1 MNPIFTLSID
11 LEKRKISATGL
22 VAVGEKV
29 DVVVKGVDY
38 SSIPVWETDN
48 TEGFIGP
55 ALRFRLVTPEGKDL
69 VRFPL
74 AKGDA
79 WNKDGDSLSA
89 EVDFNTMQLR
99 DWLRGFPIAE
109 KAEVGIIIDS
119 VVDAM
124 EYGRGTVKI
133 LQWVASPAEDPT
145 ILPDW
150 RKTLRELNA
159 AIVEISYKSEQAV
172 NAATLAEYAK
182 ELAQKYVDSA
192 NVAANNALKSENE
205 AKRFRNESLTAEQS
219 ASASA
224 NDARG
229 ARAAAE
235 SAKVVAETARDEA
248 REYAESAQNTLEIVA
263 TKTEL
268 QNEVARATQSEAQID
283 SKVDTII
290 ADDAGKSARTIAAE
304 EVAKVVADAPADFDT
319 LKEIAE
325 YIESDKTGA
334 AQMVTKIDANANAI
348 AAETQRAQEAEAAL
362 RGAVDGKV
370 QSVNGKTGEV
380 LLDASDVGAL
390 PLVEDANSNKTAVTI
405 GSRTGNVGENSL
417 ANGDD
422 VTASG
427 YASHAEGFN
436 TTAAGDYSHAE
447 GVNTSASG
455 IYSHAEGSGTAA
467 YGDYSHA
474 EGIYSKTRSGDN
486 YVFAWNGDET
496 RIAPYESHGV
506 GTFNINPYGGMDGFY
521 IGEQTLASILTNKA
535 DKVANATSGNL
546 AALDENGNLADS
558 GKAIGDFALAESLA
572 PAFVSYKPYEVG
584 DLCTSF
590 DNDENHRGTWLYK
603 CILATDGSQL
613 TMPEIDPTHWALA
626 TVEDVLAAL
635 RRTVEGKVDKEAGKG
650 LSSNDYTNEDKAKLG
665 TAYTPDNP
673 PPAPD
678 LSGYA
683 TKDAALPR
691 YYFTILEIVDG
702 VVTVPPYTSATMPGD
717 GTAFTV
723 AVGEGNGY
731 MRDCILCV
739 VCGDVAPTIT
749 WPANF
754 HPRTDAETD
763 FACVA
768 GAMNVY
774 WISEYVQGE
783 FVVAGWQ
790 ATVGGSA
797 Q

>member
-48 TEGFIGP
+48 IEGFIGP

-79 WNKDGDSLSA
+79 WNKNGDSLSA

-235 SAKVVAETARDEA
+235 SAKVAAETARDEA
-248 REYAESAQNTLEIVA
+248 REHAESAKV
-263 TKTEL
+263 EL
-268 QNEVARATQSEAQID
+268 QAEVERATMAEAQID
-283 SKVDTII
+283 SKINTII

-334 AQMVTKIDANANAI
+334 AQMVTKIDANAEAI
-348 AAETQRAQEAEAAL
+348 SAEATRAQEAE
-362 RGAVDGKV
+362 
-370 QSVNGKTGEV
+370 
-380 LLDASDVGAL
+380 
-390 PLVEDANSNKTAVTI
+390 
-405 GSRTGNVGENSL
+405 
-417 ANGDD
+417 
-422 VTASG
+422 
-427 YASHAEGFN
+427 
-436 TTAAGDYSHAE
+436 
-447 GVNTSASG
+447 
-455 IYSHAEGSGTAA
+455 
-467 YGDYSHA
+467 
-474 EGIYSKTRSGDN
+474 
-486 YVFAWNGDET
+486 
-496 RIAPYESHGV
+496 
-506 GTFNINPYGGMDGFY
+506 
-521 IGEQTLASILTNKA
+521 
-535 DKVANATSGNL
+535 
-546 AALDENGNLADS
+546 
-558 GKAIGDFALAESLA
+558 
-572 PAFVSYKPYEVG
+572 
-584 DLCTSF
+584 
-590 DNDENHRGTWLYK
+590 
-603 CILATDGSQL
+603 
-613 TMPEIDPTHWALA
+613 
-626 TVEDVLAAL
+626 AAL
-635 RRTVEGKVDKEAGKG
+635 RRTVEGKVDAEAGKG
-650 LSSNDYTNEDKAKLG
+650 LSTNDYTNEDKAKLG
-665 TAYTPDNP
+665 TAYTPANP

-683 TKDAALPR
+683 KTDEVIPRKVEGHWEAEANHLGLRLRHSDGYGERSVTIMPDGFTVDNAKKNIFLHMGGLHVGERGYQEDAIIYNGRSIFFPSVSKDETFAVKSDIESATNNIQQLFNNYISATNDNFVAAVNASQVSVDDSVVAEIAEYAGVDVPTAGATSIGALSIVILGGLSALKLKKQDALSQEQMVAVNSGITADKVSKLEGIEAGAQKNPDLSGYATKS
-691 YYFTILEIVDG
+691 EIPYSLIEVPLADRINLTDRAVNKVTADG
-702 VVTVPPYTSATMPGD
+702 SLNNIQFVFPEKKEGKSRDFFLRLVITGETVPTLSFSEPNGD
-717 GTAFTV
+717 SVSFDADYDSWADIEQGVNILMFTDT
-723 AVGEGNGY
+723 E
-731 MRDCILCV
+731 
-739 VCGDVAPTIT
+739 
-749 WPANF
+749 
-754 HPRTDAETD
+754 E
-763 FACVA
+763 
-768 GAMNVY
+768 
-774 WISEYVQGE
+774 
-783 FVVAGWQ
+783 
-790 ATVGGSA
+790 
-797 Q
+797 

>member
-283 SKVDTII
+283 GKINTII

-334 AQMVTKIDANANAI
+334 AQMVTKIDDNAKAI
-348 AAETQRAQEAEAAL
+348 AAETQRAQEEEAAL
-362 RGAVDGKV
+362 RGTVDG
-370 QSVNGKTGEV
+370 
-380 LLDASDVGAL
+380 
-390 PLVEDANSNKTAVTI
+390 
-405 GSRTGNVGENSL
+405 
-417 ANGDD
+417 
-422 VTASG
+422 
-427 YASHAEGFN
+427 
-436 TTAAGDYSHAE
+436 
-447 GVNTSASG
+447 
-455 IYSHAEGSGTAA
+455 
-467 YGDYSHA
+467 
-474 EGIYSKTRSGDN
+474 
-486 YVFAWNGDET
+486 
-496 RIAPYESHGV
+496 
-506 GTFNINPYGGMDGFY
+506 
-521 IGEQTLASILTNKA
+521 KA

-546 AALDENGNLADS
+546 VAIGNDGNLVDS
-558 GKAIGDFALAESLA
+558 GNMVAGAFTAGSFIGGGSGLGFELNSTDKWVELYIGLPGGFILKFPLHGDTLAVQDDIAPMFDKTNTYDEGALVFHDGLYRCVNPNGHTGEWLEADFSM
-572 PAFVSYKPYEVG
+572 V
-584 DLCTSF
+584 
-590 DNDENHRGTWLYK
+590 
-603 CILATDGSQL
+603 
-613 TMPEIDPTHWALA
+613 

-635 RRTVEGKVDKEAGKG
+635 RRTVDGKVDAVEGKG
-650 LSSNDYTNEDKAKLG
+650 LSTNDYTNEDREKLAE
-665 TAYTPDNP
+665 AYTPANP
-673 PPAPD
+673 QPPPD

-683 TKDAALPR
+683 TKAEVELVNGSVASVWDSYQSVVDALTEVNNKADAALPR
-691 YYFTILEIVDG
+691 YQFTSAGIVDG

-717 GTAFTV
+717 STAFTV

-739 VCGDVAPTIT
+739 QCGDVAPSIT

-783 FVVAGWQ
+783 FAVAGWQ
-790 ATVGGSA
+790 ATAGGSA
-797 Q
+797 V

>member
-1 MNPIFTLSID
+1 MNPTFTLSID

-74 AKGDA
+74 AEGDG

-133 LQWVASPAEDPT
+133 LQWAASPAEDPT

-172 NAATLAEYAK
+172 DAATLAESAK
-182 ELAQKYVDSA
+182 ELAQKYVNSA
-192 NVAANNALKSENE
+192 NVAANNALNSENE

-224 NDARG
+224 NDASG
-229 ARAAAE
+229 ARADAE
-235 SAKVVAETARDEA
+235 SAKVAAETARDEA

-263 TKTEL
+263 TKAEL

-283 SKVDTII
+283 GKINTII

-348 AAETQRAQEAEAAL
+348 SAEAQRAQDAEAAL
-362 RGAVDGKV
+362 RQAVEGKV
-370 QSVNGKTGEV
+370 DVVEGKGLSTNDYT
-380 LLDASDVGAL
+380 DAEKS
-390 PLVEDANSNKTAVTI
+390 K
-405 GSRTGNVGENSL
+405 L
-417 ANGDD
+417 AGI
-422 VTASG
+422 
-427 YASHAEGFN
+427 
-436 TTAAGDYSHAE
+436 AAGAQ
-447 GVNTSASG
+447 VNPTP
-455 IYSHAEGSGTAA
+455 
-467 YGDYSHA
+467 
-474 EGIYSKTRSGDN
+474 
-486 YVFAWNGDET
+486 
-496 RIAPYESHGV
+496 IAPVNATES
-506 GTFNINPYGGMDGFY
+506 GMFADAY
-521 IGEQTLASILTNKA
+521 WTKQDLAGKA
-535 DKVANATSGNL
+535 DKVAYAIDGNL
-546 AALDENGNLADS
+546 AALDSNGNLVDS
-558 GKAIGDFALAESLA
+558 GNMVAGAFTAGSFIGRGDGQVGFQLSSTSEGVELYVNDGAGKILKFPLREGTLAVQDDIAPTFDETDTYDKGALVFHDGLYQCVNPNGHTGAWVAADFAE
-572 PAFVSYKPYEVG
+572 
-584 DLCTSF
+584 
-590 DNDENHRGTWLYK
+590 
-603 CILATDGSQL
+603 
-613 TMPEIDPTHWALA
+613 A
-626 TVEDVLAAL
+626 TVEDLLAAL
-635 RRTVEGKVDKEAGKG
+635 RTALAGKQDA
-650 LSSNDYTNEDKAKLG
+650 LSQEQVEAVNSGITANKVSKLEG
-665 TAYTPDNP
+665 IEVGAQKN
-673 PPAPD
+673 PD

-691 YYFTILEIVDG
+691 YYFTILEVVDG
-702 VVTVPPYTSATMPGD
+702 VLTVPPYTSAYIPGSNQ
-717 GTAFTV
+717 TAFTI
-723 AVGEGNGY
+723 AVSEGNSMY
-731 MRDCILCV
+731 LRDCILCV
-739 VCGDVAPTIT
+739 QCGNVAPTIN

-774 WISEYVQGE
+774 WISEYAQGE
-783 FVVAGWQ
+783 FAVAGWQ
-790 ATVGGSA
+790 ATAGGSA
-797 Q
+797 V

>member
-283 SKVDTII
+283 GKINTII

-348 AAETQRAQEAEAAL
+348 AAEATRAQEAEAAL
-362 RGAVDGKV
+362 REGKV
-370 QSVNGKTGEV
+370 DKVSGKGLSANDYT
-380 LLDASDVGAL
+380 DAEKS
-390 PLVEDANSNKTAVTI
+390 K
-405 GSRTGNVGENSL
+405 L
-417 ANGDD
+417 AGI
-422 VTASG
+422 
-427 YASHAEGFN
+427 
-436 TTAAGDYSHAE
+436 AAGAQ
-447 GVNTSASG
+447 VNPTPIAPVN
-455 IYSHAEGSGTAA
+455 ATESGTFADA
-467 YGDYSHA
+467 YWTQQD
-474 EGIYSKTRSGDN
+474 
-486 YVFAWNGDET
+486 
-496 RIAPYESHGV
+496 
-506 GTFNINPYGGMDGFY
+506 
-521 IGEQTLASILTNKA
+521 LAGKA
-535 DKVANATSGNL
+535 DKVANAISGNL
-546 AALDENGNLADS
+546 AALDENGNLTDS
-558 GKAIGDFALAESLA
+558 GNMVTGTFVAGSFLGGGGSEGVGFQLGSTSEWVELFINDGGGKNLKFPLREGTLAVQDDIAPTFDETDVYDEEELVFHNGLYRCVNPNGHTGAWVAADFA
-572 PAFVSYKPYEVG
+572 V
-584 DLCTSF
+584 
-590 DNDENHRGTWLYK
+590 
-603 CILATDGSQL
+603 
-613 TMPEIDPTHWALA
+613 A

-650 LSSNDYTNEDKAKLG
+650 LSTNDYTNEDKAKLG
-665 TAYTPDNP
+665 TAYTPANP

-691 YYFTILEIVDG
+691 YLFTSAGILDG
-702 VVTVPPYTSATMPGD
+702 VLTIPPYTSATMPGD

-723 AVGEGNGY
+723 AVGEGDSMY
-731 MRDCILCV
+731 LRDCILCV

-768 GAMNVY
+768 GVNNVY

-783 FVVAGWQ
+783 FVVAGWE
-790 ATVGGSA
+790 ATAGGSA
-797 Q
+797 V

>member
-172 NAATLAEYAK
+172 DAATLAESAK
-182 ELAQKYVDSA
+182 ELARKYADSA
-192 NVAANNALKSENE
+192 SIAANNALKSENE
-205 AKRFRNESLTAEQS
+205 AKRFRNESLTAAQS
-219 ASASA
+219 ASESA
-224 NDARG
+224 NDASG
-229 ARAAAE
+229 ARTAAE
-235 SAKVVAETARDEA
+235 SAKVAAETARDEA
-248 REYAESAQNTLEIVA
+248 REHAESAKV
-263 TKTEL
+263 EL
-268 QNEVARATQSEAQID
+268 QAEVERATMAEKKNAAAIDETGKALVVETERAKAAEQNLANEV
-283 SKVDTII
+283 SKVGGKINTII

-334 AQMVTKIDANANAI
+334 AQMVTKIDDNANAI
-348 AAETQRAQEAEAAL
+348 AAEAQRAQEAEAAL
-362 RGAVDGKV
+362 RGTVDG
-370 QSVNGKTGEV
+370 
-380 LLDASDVGAL
+380 
-390 PLVEDANSNKTAVTI
+390 
-405 GSRTGNVGENSL
+405 
-417 ANGDD
+417 
-422 VTASG
+422 
-427 YASHAEGFN
+427 
-436 TTAAGDYSHAE
+436 
-447 GVNTSASG
+447 
-455 IYSHAEGSGTAA
+455 
-467 YGDYSHA
+467 
-474 EGIYSKTRSGDN
+474 
-486 YVFAWNGDET
+486 
-496 RIAPYESHGV
+496 
-506 GTFNINPYGGMDGFY
+506 
-521 IGEQTLASILTNKA
+521 KA
-535 DKVANATSGNL
+535 DKVANATAGNL
-546 AALDENGNLADS
+546 ATLDENGNLADS
-558 GKAIGDFALAESLA
+558 GKAIGDFALAASLA
-572 PAFVSYKPYEVG
+572 PAVVPYHAYEVG

-603 CILATDGSQL
+603 CILATDGYHP
-613 TMPEIDPTHWALA
+613 TWPDIDPTHWALA

-635 RRTVEGKVDKEAGKG
+635 RGTVDGKVDKEEGKG
-650 LSSNDYTNEDKAKLG
+650 LSTNDYTTEDKEKLG

-683 TKDAALPR
+683 TKS
-691 YYFTILEIVDG
+691 EIPYSLIEVTLADRINLTDRAVNKVTADG
-702 VVTVPPYTSATMPGD
+702 SLNHIQFVFPEKKAGKSRDFFLRHIITGETVPTLSFSEPNGD
-717 GTAFTV
+717 SVSFDADYDSWADIEQGVNILMFTDT
-723 AVGEGNGY
+723 E
-731 MRDCILCV
+731 
-739 VCGDVAPTIT
+739 
-749 WPANF
+749 
-754 HPRTDAETD
+754 E
-763 FACVA
+763 
-768 GAMNVY
+768 
-774 WISEYVQGE
+774 
-783 FVVAGWQ
+783 
-790 ATVGGSA
+790 
-797 Q
+797 

>member
-1 MNPIFTLSID
+1 MNPTFTLSID

-74 AKGDA
+74 AEGDG

-89 EVDFNTMQLR
+89 EVNFNTMQLR

-133 LQWVASPAEDPT
+133 LQWAASPAEDPT

-172 NAATLAEYAK
+172 DAATLAESAK
-182 ELAQKYVDSA
+182 ELAQKYVNSA
-192 NVAANNALKSENE
+192 NVAANNALNSENE

-224 NDARG
+224 NDASG
-229 ARAAAE
+229 ARADAE
-235 SAKVVAETARDEA
+235 SAKVAAETARDEA

-263 TKTEL
+263 TKAEL

-283 SKVDTII
+283 GKINTII

-304 EVAKVVADAPADFDT
+304 EVAKVVAGAPADFDT

-334 AQMVTKIDANANAI
+334 AQMVTKIDANVNAI
-348 AAETQRAQEAEAAL
+348 SAEAQRAQEAEAAL
-362 RGAVDGKV
+362 RQAVEGKV
-370 QSVNGKTGEV
+370 DVVEGKGLSTNDYT
-380 LLDASDVGAL
+380 DAEKS
-390 PLVEDANSNKTAVTI
+390 K
-405 GSRTGNVGENSL
+405 L
-417 ANGDD
+417 AG
-422 VTASG
+422 
-427 YASHAEGFN
+427 
-436 TTAAGDYSHAE
+436 
-447 GVNTSASG
+447 
-455 IYSHAEGSGTAA
+455 
-467 YGDYSHA
+467 
-474 EGIYSKTRSGDN
+474 
-486 YVFAWNGDET
+486 
-496 RIAPYESHGV
+496 
-506 GTFNINPYGGMDGFY
+506 
-521 IGEQTLASILTNKA
+521 KA
-535 DKVANATSGNL
+535 DKVANATAGNL
-546 AALDENGNLADS
+546 ATLDENGNLVDSGNRVAGAFAADS
-558 GKAIGDFALAESLA
+558 FIGGGNGMVGFELDSTNKWVELYVNDGGGKILKFPLREGTLAVQEDIAPTFDDGGAYYEGALVFHDGLYQCVNPNGHTGAWVAADFA
-572 PAFVSYKPYEVG
+572 EV
-584 DLCTSF
+584 
-590 DNDENHRGTWLYK
+590 
-603 CILATDGSQL
+603 
-613 TMPEIDPTHWALA
+613 
-626 TVEDVLAAL
+626 TVEDLLAAL
-635 RRTVEGKVDKEAGKG
+635 RTALAGKQDALFQEQVEAVNSGITADKVSKLEGIEAGAQK
-650 LSSNDYTNEDKAKLG
+650 N
-665 TAYTPDNP
+665 
-673 PPAPD
+673 PD

-691 YYFTILEIVDG
+691 YYFTILEVVDG
-702 VVTVPPYTSATMPGD
+702 VLTVPPYTSAHMPGD
-717 GTAFTV
+717 VTAFTI
-723 AVGEGNGY
+723 AVSEGNSMY
-731 MRDCILCV
+731 LRDCILRV
-739 VCGDVAPTIT
+739 ECGDVAPTIT

-774 WISEYVQGE
+774 WISEYAQGE
-783 FVVAGWQ
+783 FAVAGWK
-790 ATVGGSA
+790 ATAGGSA
-797 Q
+797 V

>member
-334 AQMVTKIDANANAI
+334 AQMVTKIDDNANAI
-348 AAETQRAQEAEAAL
+348 AAEATRAQEAEAAL
-362 RGAVDGKV
+362 REGKV
-370 QSVNGKTGEV
+370 
-380 LLDASDVGAL
+380 
-390 PLVEDANSNKTAVTI
+390 
-405 GSRTGNVGENSL
+405 
-417 ANGDD
+417 
-422 VTASG
+422 
-427 YASHAEGFN
+427 
-436 TTAAGDYSHAE
+436 
-447 GVNTSASG
+447 
-455 IYSHAEGSGTAA
+455 
-467 YGDYSHA
+467 
-474 EGIYSKTRSGDN
+474 
-486 YVFAWNGDET
+486 
-496 RIAPYESHGV
+496 
-506 GTFNINPYGGMDGFY
+506 
-521 IGEQTLASILTNKA
+521 

-546 AALDENGNLADS
+546 VAIGNDGNLVDS
-558 GKAIGDFALAESLA
+558 GNMVAGAFTAGSFIGGSFIGGGSGLVGFELNSTDKWVELYINLPGGFTLKFPLHGDTLAVQEDIAPTFDETDVYDEGELVFHNGLYRCVNPNGHTGAWVAADFA
-572 PAFVSYKPYEVG
+572 V
-584 DLCTSF
+584 
-590 DNDENHRGTWLYK
+590 
-603 CILATDGSQL
+603 
-613 TMPEIDPTHWALA
+613 A

-635 RRTVEGKVDKEAGKG
+635 RQAVDGKVDAVEGKG
-650 LSSNDYTNEDKAKLG
+650 LSTNDYTTEDMMKLAE
-665 TAYTPDNP
+665 AYTPANP
-673 PPAPD
+673 PPPPD

-683 TKDAALPR
+683 TKAEVELVNGSVASVWDSYQSVADALFEVNNKADAALPR
-691 YYFTILEIVDG
+691 YLFTSAGISDG
-702 VVTVPPYTSATMPGD
+702 VVTIQPYVYAGMLSD

-731 MRDCILCV
+731 MRDCILIV
-739 VCGDVAPTIT
+739 ECGDVAPTIT

-768 GAMNVY
+768 GVNNVHVNNVY
-774 WISEYVQGE
+774 WISEYVQGQ

-790 ATVGGSA
+790 ATAGGSA

>member
-79 WNKDGDSLSA
+79 WNKDADSLSA

-133 LQWVASPAEDPT
+133 LQWAASPAEDPT

-263 TKTEL
+263 TKAEL

-283 SKVDTII
+283 GKINTII

-334 AQMVTKIDANANAI
+334 AQMVTKIDDNANAI
-348 AAETQRAQEAEAAL
+348 AAEAQRAQEAEAAL
-362 RGAVDGKV
+362 R
-370 QSVNGKTGEV
+370 
-380 LLDASDVGAL
+380 
-390 PLVEDANSNKTAVTI
+390 
-405 GSRTGNVGENSL
+405 
-417 ANGDD
+417 
-422 VTASG
+422 
-427 YASHAEGFN
+427 
-436 TTAAGDYSHAE
+436 
-447 GVNTSASG
+447 
-455 IYSHAEGSGTAA
+455 
-467 YGDYSHA
+467 
-474 EGIYSKTRSGDN
+474 
-486 YVFAWNGDET
+486 
-496 RIAPYESHGV
+496 
-506 GTFNINPYGGMDGFY
+506 
-521 IGEQTLASILTNKA
+521 
-535 DKVANATSGNL
+535 
-546 AALDENGNLADS
+546 
-558 GKAIGDFALAESLA
+558 
-572 PAFVSYKPYEVG
+572 
-584 DLCTSF
+584 
-590 DNDENHRGTWLYK
+590 
-603 CILATDGSQL
+603 
-613 TMPEIDPTHWALA
+613 
-626 TVEDVLAAL
+626 
-635 RRTVEGKVDKEAGKG
+635 EGKVDKVEGKG
-650 LSSNDYTNEDKAKLG
+650 LSTNDYTTEEKVKLG
-665 TAYTPDNP
+665 KAYTPENP

-691 YYFTILEIVDG
+691 YYFTILEVVNG

-731 MRDCILCV
+731 MRDCILIV
-739 VCGDVAPTIT
+739 VCGDVAPSIT
-749 WPANF
+749 WSANF

-768 GAMNVY
+768 GATNVY
-774 WISEYVQGE
+774 WISEYAQGE

-790 ATVGGSA
+790 ATAGGSA
-797 Q
+797 A